1 MNKLLIVAK
10 HELLTNIRRRSFLF
24 GLFGGPI
31 FTIVLMAVI
40 FAVMS
45 ESETNTERI
54 GTVGYVDYAQV
65 LTEERSR
72 PETFLVYADE
82 DSAQQA
88 LDAGE
93 IGAYFVLPEDYMT
106 TSNVQAYSQGGMP
119 SALRDQI
126 RTYLRAN
133 LLGEASPA
141 LIERLNDP
149 FSLAIHTTNNG
160 RTVGENGAVFMFLT
174 PIIFITIFMIA
185 SQTTSG
191 YLMSGIVEEKTN
203 RIMEILI
210 TTISP
215 FQLLM
220 GKIIGLCVLGLIQLG
235 VWLVLAF
242 VIGVL
247 SNNIEA
253 LQGIS
258 LPPDI
263 FVLSIVYFLL
273 SYFLYGSIMAGLGAM
288 IGSEQESRQYAGLFS
303 IVNVIP
309 FFFIVQLLTDP
320 NGTLA
325 VALSLIPFTAPATV
339 LFRVAFTAVPAWH
352 IALSLVVLVITTILV
367 TYISAR
373 VFRWSLLLYGK
384 RPSIRQI
391 MSALRPRSGMA
402 TTPTEVNS

>member
-339 LFRVAFTAVPAWH
+339 LFRVAFTAVPAWQ
-352 IALSLVVLVITTILV
+352 IALSLVILVITTILV